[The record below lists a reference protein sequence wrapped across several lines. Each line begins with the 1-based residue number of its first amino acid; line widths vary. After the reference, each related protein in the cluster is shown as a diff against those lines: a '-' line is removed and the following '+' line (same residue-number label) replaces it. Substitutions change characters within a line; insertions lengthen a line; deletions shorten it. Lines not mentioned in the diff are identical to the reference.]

1 MPSVTEYTKP
11 SYIKVIESTD
21 KFKAIE
27 DLALVFKGTDVCG
40 DIDSLIKA
48 LKEREEIMSTGIGFG
63 IAIPHAKISA
73 IQEMAFAVG
82 ISRPGIAFDSM
93 DGEAVHLMILVAAG
107 EKQHKEYLRLLSNI
121 MSIIKKENVKEMIIN
136 AASSEEVLNIL
147 RTYS

>member
-11 SYIKVIESTD
+11 NYIKVIESTD

-40 DIDSLIKA
+40 DIDSLTKA

-136 AASSEEVLNIL
+136 AASSVEVLTIL
-147 RTYS
+147 QKYS